1 MHTIDLTYVG
11 RGIHEELIPYVA
23 DQEGYFE
30 DEGVRVASHDGS
42 GWDTERLRT
51 GATIG
56 LGRALLS
63 RLTDGIRWTALTVN
77 THRPLF
83 WFLGRGNLKSM
94 DDLRGRRLAVH
105 AAATA
110 PGCFARIVLRKHGL
124 DPDRDLECVTRAP
137 GDYQMDLRRLR
148 DCSIDAAYVGS
159 TLAPEQVAD
168 EEGFSV
174 LSWVGD
180 HFQIPTVGIAVDPAR
195 IPLGDPALQ
204 ALVRANQR
212 ALRTIV
218 ERPHLAA
225 GYIASFLGRLTS
237 VEARQYYERYIGPYF
252 TTDGRVDLDIT
263 RHAVSAVATELGLPA
278 TTLAAATVDQMYLPA
293 CDGHGGVDDSV
304 LAQPGRTAA
313 PP

>member
-1 MHTIDLTYVG
+1 MRTIDLTYVG
-11 RGIHEELIPYVA
+11 SGIHEELIAHVA

-30 DEGVRVASHDGS
+30 DEGVHVALRDGA
-42 GWDTERLRT
+42 GWKTERVRA

-63 RLTDGIRWTALTVN
+63 RLTDGIQWTVLTAN

-83 WFLGRGNLKSM
+83 WFLGGSEVNSM

-105 AAATA
+105 GARTA

-124 DPDRDLECVTRAP
+124 DPDRDLECVERIP

-148 DCSIDAAYVGS
+148 DGSIDAAYVGS
-159 TLAPEQVAD
+159 TLAPEQVAN

-180 HFQIPTVGIAVDPAR
+180 HLQIPTVGIAVDPAR
-195 IPLGDPALQ
+195 IPLDDPALQ

-218 ERPHLAA
+218 EQPRLAVEH
-225 GYIASFLGRLTS
+225 IASMLDRLTNDE
-237 VEARQYYERYIGPYF
+237 VQQHYQRYVRPYF
-252 TTDGRVDLDIT
+252 TSDGRVDLKVAQ
-263 RHAVSAVATELGLPA
+263 HAVDAVATELGIP
-278 TTLAAATVDQMYLPA
+278 AATVDQMYQPA
-293 CDGHGGVDDSV
+293 V
-304 LAQPGRTAA
+304 
-313 PP
+313 